1 MKKGQSVGNRH
12 TGETLTMLV
21 SEEDNDGTLQLY
33 RVHLP
38 PHRPS
43 PPLHYHLELS
53 ETFTA
58 LEGTLDMYLGRER
71 KHIRLTSGES
81 VTAQIGQLHTFA
93 NNSDQ
98 PCTMTVET
106 RPAGDV
112 VKAFQVAYGVANDG
126 GASPDGLHRN
136 PLIRLRFVEIAEGF
150 LPFPPLPL
158 QRFVLRVAHVISLVT
173 GVERQ
178 IQRYISD

>member
-1 MKKGQSVGNRH
+1 MKKGQTVGNRQ
-12 TGETLTMLV
+12 TGETLTMLA

-43 PPLHYHLELS
+43 PPLHYHLAFT

-58 LEGTLDMYLGRER
+58 LDGTLDMYLGRER
-71 KHIRLTSGES
+71 KHVRLTSGES

-93 NNSDQ
+93 NNSDE

-106 RPAGDV
+106 RPAGSV
-112 VKAFQVAYGVANDG
+112 VKAFQLAYGVANDG
-126 GASPDGLHRN
+126 GAARDGLPKN
-136 PLIRLRFVEIAEGF
+136 PLVRLRFIGIAQGF
-150 LPFPPLPL
+150 LLLPPLPL
-158 QRFVLRVAHVISLVT
+158 QKLVLRLAFVIAKFT
-173 GVERQ
+173 GVERR

>member
-1 MKKGQSVGNRH
+1 MKKDHTVGNRH

-33 RVHLP
+33 RVYLP

-43 PPLHYHLELS
+43 PPLHYHLEFS

-71 KHIRLTSGES
+71 KHIRLTSGQS

-93 NNSDQ
+93 NTSDQ

-106 RPAGDV
+106 CR
-112 VKAFQVAYGVANDG
+112 Q
-126 GASPDGLHRN
+126 GAS
-136 PLIRLRFVEIAEGF
+136 
-150 LPFPPLPL
+150 
-158 QRFVLRVAHVISLVT
+158 
-173 GVERQ
+173 
-178 IQRYISD
+178 

>member
-1 MKKGQSVGNRH
+1 MKKGQTVGNRQ

-43 PPLHYHLELS
+43 PALHYHLAFT

-58 LEGTLDMYLGRER
+58 LDGTLDMYLGRER
-71 KHIRLTSGES
+71 KHVRLTSGEG

-93 NNSDQ
+93 NNSDE

-106 RPAGDV
+106 RPAGGV
-112 VKAFQVAYGVANDG
+112 VKAFQLAYGAANDG
-126 GASPDGLHRN
+126 GAARDGLPKN
-136 PLIRLRFVEIAEGF
+136 PLVRLRFIGIAQGF
-150 LPFPPLPL
+150 LLLPPLPL
-158 QRFVLRVAHVISLVT
+158 QKLVLRLAFVIAKLT
-173 GVERQ
+173 GVERR